1 MEGFFMPDDKFKQSW
16 VRISQND
23 SKMTDLRC
31 LEDSKGKVVKVFD
44 WDSNEL
50 KLNAEARSVFYNDQ
64 YWRY

>member
-1 MEGFFMPDDKFKQSW
+1 MPDDKFKQSW

-44 WDSNEL
+44 WDGNEL
-50 KLNAEARSVFYNDQ
+50 KLNAEARSVFYNGQ

>member
-1 MEGFFMPDDKFKQSW
+1 MEGFFMPDNKFKQSW

-44 WDSNEL
+44 WDGNEL
-50 KLNAEARSVFYNDQ
+50 KLNAEARCVFYNGQ